1 MTSLSSWRIVPR
13 RNRLSR
19 VSAAPQQFLTL
30 SAPLQHDSL
39 PPEVALLLPNQDGV
53 RALIPALRTVTIKSN
68 GPLGLGLFLADPFF
82 VVDHR
87 IDAIKQAGITWVTNL
102 PSVTQY
108 DDSIALQLSEVQFNL
123 NRELERLASFKMAGF
138 HIAVTVTDAA
148 GSVEACRIDPEFL
161 IVLPHV
167 GDFGAGFPSFR
178 QRGAAID
185 AIARATKEVQWT
197 GGIYGL
203 GTAIEAESESLWPDA
218 LDGLICRPQ
227 VYTQDPH

>member
-13 RNRLSR
+13 RTRLSR
-19 VSAAPQQFLTL
+19 VTAAPEQFLTL
-30 SAPLQHDSL
+30 AARLQHDSL
-39 PPEVALLLPNQDGV
+39 PPEVSLLLPNQDGV
-53 RALIPALRTVTIKSN
+53 RALIPALNTLTGN
-68 GPLGLGLFLADPFF
+68 PTGTLGLGLFLADPFF

-87 IDAIKQAGITWVTNL
+87 IDAIRQAGITWVTNL
-102 PSVTQY
+102 PSVSQY
-108 DDSIALQLSEVQFNL
+108 DDSIAQQLSEVQFNL
-123 NRELERLASFKMAGF
+123 NRELGRLASFKAAGF
-138 HIAVTVTDAA
+138 HIAATVTDAA
-148 GSVEACRIDPEFL
+148 GAVEACGIDPEFL

-197 GGIYGL
+197 GGLYGL
-203 GTAIEAESESLWPDA
+203 GTALESESESLWPDA

-227 VYTQDPH
+227 TYMQAPH